1 MKHRLAIVV
10 LYKEFEAL
18 GLVEAVLVTV
28 DFSTFK

>member
-1 MKHRLAIVV
+1 VV